1 MKYRLSKM
9 GDGWEFLPKEE
20 RESKFQ
26 FERIVYNISRREK
39 MISRVEEDLKRY
51 KLELREWKKTRTE
64 LHRKLLNYHKEYSP
78 TFSISISK
86 KGKLKPTD
94 VGDFLT
100 GGNKSWTITIL
111 ISGER
116 KPIYLGRNK
125 DVCGFLDK
133 IENKSEYWEYKP
145 EKIPRHEIK
154 IKNLIEKY
162 IIPEIRKEMVQR
174 IENSGSI
181 IEFWEEEQ
189 KGSDYMDI
197 VLNSKLGVN

>member
-20 RESKFQ
+20 KESKFQ

-39 MISRVEEDLKRY
+39 MICRVEEDLKRY

-64 LHRKLLNYHKEYSP
+64 LHRKLLKYHKEFSP

-116 KPIYLGRNK
+116 KQIYLGRNK
-125 DVCGFLDK
+125 DVCRFLDK

-174 IENSGSI
+174 IESSGSI

-197 VLNSKLGVN
+197 VLKSKVSI

>member
-20 RESKFQ
+20 KESKFQ

-39 MISRVEEDLKRY
+39 MINRVEEDLKRY

-64 LHRKLLNYHKEYSP
+64 LYRKLLKYHKEFSP

-94 VGDFLT
+94 VGNFLT

-111 ISGER
+111 IGGER

-125 DVCGFLDK
+125 DVCSFLDR
-133 IENKSEYWEYKP
+133 IENKSEYWEMKP

-162 IIPEIRKEMVQR
+162 IVPEIRNKMTQR

-189 KGSDYMDI
+189 KGSDYMELI
-197 VLNSKLGVN
+197 LKSKLGN

>member
-1 MKYRLSKM
+1 M

-26 FERIVYNISRREK
+26 FERIVYDISRREK
-39 MISRVEEDLKRY
+39 MINRVEDDLKRY

-64 LHRKLLNYHKEYSP
+64 LHRKLLKYHKEFSP
-78 TFSISISK
+78 TFSISLSK
-86 KGKLKPTD
+86 KGKLKQTD
-94 VGDFLT
+94 VGNFLT

-125 DVCGFLDK
+125 DVCSFLDK
-133 IENKSEYWEYKP
+133 IENKSEYWELKP

-154 IKNLIEKY
+154 IKTLIEKY
-162 IIPEIRKEMVQR
+162 VIPEIRKEMIQSM
-174 IENSGSI
+174 ENSGSI
-181 IEFWEEEQ
+181 IEFWNGEQ
-189 KGSDYMDI
+189 KGNDYI
-197 VLNSKLGVN
+197 QTILKSHNSTNTNHPLD

>member
-1 MKYRLSKM
+1 M

-20 RESKFQ
+20 KESKFQ

-39 MISRVEEDLKRY
+39 MINRVEEDLKRY

-64 LHRKLLNYHKEYSP
+64 LYRKLLKYHKEFSP

-94 VGDFLT
+94 VGNFLT

-111 ISGER
+111 IGGER

-125 DVCGFLDK
+125 DVCRFLDK
-133 IENKSEYWEYKP
+133 IENKSEYWEMKP
-145 EKIPRHEIK
+145 EKIPIHEIK

-162 IIPEIRKEMVQR
+162 IVPEIRKEMIQR

-189 KGSDYMDI
+189 KGSDYMEMI
-197 VLNSKLGVN
+197 LKSKLDI